1 MHQKEEVDFID
12 QPSATPGPD
21 AYIDGGASSL
31 QLDLT
36 DMAPSRNLELRLFP
50 KSSRAWRKLPVLK
63 NLFGK
68 KEKDKFFGDWR
79 EEDEVPNNFIFL
91 PNNKNELKAALH

>member
-1 MHQKEEVDFID
+1 MHQKEDFID
-12 QPSATPGPD
+12 QSSATPGPD
-21 AYIDGGASSL
+21 AYIDGGVSSL

-68 KEKDKFFGDWR
+68 KEKDKLFGDWR
-79 EEDEVPNNFIFL
+79 EEDEVPKNFIFL
-91 PNNKNELKAALH
+91 QNDENELKGALH

>member
-1 MHQKEEVDFID
+1 MHQKEDFID
-12 QPSATPGPD
+12 PSSATPGPD

-50 KSSRAWRKLPVLK
+50 KSSRVWRKLPVLK

-68 KEKDKFFGDWR
+68 KEKDKLFGDWR
-79 EEDEVPNNFIFL
+79 EEDEVPKIFIFL
-91 PNNKNELKAALH
+91 PNNKNELKAALL

>member
-1 MHQKEEVDFID
+1 MHQKEDFID
-12 QPSATPGPD
+12 PSSATPGPD

-36 DMAPSRNLELRLFP
+36 EMAPSRNLELRLFP
-50 KSSRAWRKLPVLK
+50 KSSRVWRKLPVLK

-68 KEKDKFFGDWR
+68 KEKDKFVGDWR
-79 EEDEVPNNFIFL
+79 EEDEVPKIFILL
-91 PNNKNELKAALH
+91 PNNENELKAALL

>member
-1 MHQKEEVDFID
+1 MHQKEDFID
-12 QPSATPGPD
+12 PSSATPGPD

-36 DMAPSRNLELRLFP
+36 EMAPSRNLELRLFP

-68 KEKDKFFGDWR
+68 KEKDKLFGDWR
-79 EEDEVPNNFIFL
+79 EEDEVPKNFIFL
-91 PNNKNELKAALH
+91 PNNENELKAALL

>member
-1 MHQKEEVDFID
+1 MHQKEDFID
-12 QPSATPGPD
+12 PSSATPGPD

-50 KSSRAWRKLPVLK
+50 KSSRVWRKLPVLK

-79 EEDEVPNNFIFL
+79 EEDEVPKIFIFL
-91 PNNKNELKAALH
+91 PNDENELKAALL

>member
-1 MHQKEEVDFID
+1 MHQKEDFID
-12 QPSATPGPD
+12 PSSATPGPD

-63 NLFGK
+63 NLFAK

-91 PNNKNELKAALH
+91 PNNENELKAALL